1 MQIIKKIDAK
11 LHLCLF
17 WTLFFIGAGITV
29 VVFLGVLFRYV
40 FKAPLPWAEELSR
53 YLMVWGASL
62 GAAVAYKEGSH
73 VAVTVAIERLPQM
86 VAKWMVLL
94 GRLAVG
100 FFAVVALIWG
110 FVLIERFKGQ
120 TSPAIGIPMAI
131 PYLSVPIGCLLILFQ
146 TIVLTLTQNKE
157 VDVK

>member
-1 MQIIKKIDAK
+1 
-11 LHLCLF
+11 
-17 WTLFFIGAGITV
+17 
-29 VVFLGVLFRYV
+29 
-40 FKAPLPWAEELSR
+40 
-53 YLMVWGASL
+53 
-62 GAAVAYKEGSH
+62 
-73 VAVTVAIERLPQM
+73 M

-94 GRLAVG
+94 GRFAVG

-110 FVLIERFKGQ
+110 FVLIARFKGQ